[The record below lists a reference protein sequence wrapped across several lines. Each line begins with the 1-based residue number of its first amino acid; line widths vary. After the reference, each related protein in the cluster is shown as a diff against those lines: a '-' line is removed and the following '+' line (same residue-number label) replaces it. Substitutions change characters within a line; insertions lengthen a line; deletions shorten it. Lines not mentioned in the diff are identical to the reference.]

1 MKKKLI
7 GCGLVAITGL
17 SSLAW
22 AGKDDHVLVQEA
34 AKNVVTV
41 SQVAKLADETGV
53 TLTGQISKHLQSDH
67 YEFKDSSGT
76 ISVEIDDDLWRQAGL
91 KVGDHVRLVGEV
103 DTHRYKP
110 TDIEVIKIEKYSH
123 R

>member
-1 MKKKLI
+1 MKKMLM
-7 GCGLVAITGL
+7 GCGLVVVTGL

-22 AGKDDHVLVQEA
+22 AGKDDHVLLQQA

-67 YEFKDSSGT
+67 YEFKDSSGS
-76 ISVEIDDDLWRQAGL
+76 ISVEIDDDIWRQAGL

-110 TDIEVIKIEKYSH
+110 TDIEVIKIEKYAH